1 MPCSAVEV
9 GVAVEE
15 TVVGGETEI
24 PAKPKKPRRKTGP
37 AKLYPERFSVRS
49 TKEEHKSLVRKSKAA
64 KYESLSRYLVE
75 CGLNA
80 PEPPP
85 AREMDPRQR
94 EMRECA
100 LFELR
105 RIGENLNQVTRRM
118 HVLNL
123 SAKTMSEEE
132 LLRTIQTLNL
142 RVEQLAEAFDWEGE

>member
-1 MPCSAVEV
+1 MT
-9 GVAVEE
+9 VEE
-15 TVVGGETEI
+15 TAVSGEKES

-37 AKLYPERFSVRS
+37 DKLYPERFSVRS
-49 TKEEHKSLVRKSKAA
+49 TKEEHRSLVRKSKAA

-85 AREMDPRQR
+85 PRELDPRQR
-94 EMRECA
+94 EMRERA

-123 SAKTMSEEE
+123 SGKTMSGEE
-132 LLRTIQTLNL
+132 LLRLIEALNL
-142 RVEQLAEAFDWEGE
+142 RVEQLAEAFEEGGE